1 MRIVTLRTLQVEEA
15 ALSGESVPVEK
26 QEAPVAADAVL
37 GDRTCMVYNGTLVT
51 SGTATAVVTGTGMTT
66 ELGRISNMIDSAVS
80 LDPLVAVSILMTTG
94 TITLFDMDYRQTLAA
109 AVAPDL
115 ALARAQTIAVTFVI
129 FFQIF
134 YMIHCRSLKDNVG
147 KIGWFSNLTVFWGI
161 GLVLVLQALFIYLPF
176 FQEVFQTAAL
186 SFKDLALTA
195 AASFAIFSIISL
207 EKWIRSLPRTRIANS
222 S

>member
-109 AVAPDL
+109 AVGPDL
-115 ALARAQTIAVTFVI
+115 ALA
-129 FFQIF
+129 
-134 YMIHCRSLKDNVG
+134 
-147 KIGWFSNLTVFWGI
+147 
-161 GLVLVLQALFIYLPF
+161 
-176 FQEVFQTAAL
+176 
-186 SFKDLALTA
+186 
-195 AASFAIFSIISL
+195 
-207 EKWIRSLPRTRIANS
+207 RTRIANS